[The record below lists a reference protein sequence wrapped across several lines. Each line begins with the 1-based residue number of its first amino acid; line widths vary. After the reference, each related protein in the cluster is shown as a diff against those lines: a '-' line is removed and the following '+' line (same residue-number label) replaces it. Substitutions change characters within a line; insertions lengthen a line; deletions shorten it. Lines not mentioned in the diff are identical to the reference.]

1 MEIDIK
7 CYISK
12 PALIVQVDVYFLLW
26 CLEEKRTW
34 WHLDI
39 LLSPGKRFCCFSV
52 LHPTLFCS
60 VSLLR
65 VVRFSEGG
73 DLGMLLGFRAH
84 WTPWASLCPLLLQ
97 VTYSLYMLFQM
108 KQGSVSEK
116 QLRDKLINSS
126 PIWFDI
132 SAVQNYQF
140 ITY

>member
-1 MEIDIK
+1 M
-7 CYISK
+7 
-12 PALIVQVDVYFLLW
+12 
-26 CLEEKRTW
+26 
-34 WHLDI
+34 
-39 LLSPGKRFCCFSV
+39 
-52 LHPTLFCS
+52 
-60 VSLLR
+60 
-65 VVRFSEGG
+65 RFSEGG

-126 PIWFDI
+126 PICFDI